1 MNIANKVTMSRLVLT
16 VVFVALGSFD
26 NATMRWCA
34 YFAGAAA
41 CISDFFDGYL
51 ARKLNLVSDFGK
63 LMDPLADKIF
73 VTAAFILL
81 SAGANPAIPAWISV
95 VVLSREIA
103 VTGLRMIALQ
113 EGNLIEA
120 GATGKL
126 KAVVQFVYL
135 GFAGLL
141 WASGLSWNADFG
153 VAGYF
158 IQFLMYV
165 TLVLTVYSG
174 YEYFAKNKDLYMKSL

>member
-16 VVFVALGSFD
+16 VVFVAIGSFD
-26 NATMRWCA
+26 DSMMRWIA

-51 ARKLNLVSDFGK
+51 ARKYNLVSDFGK

-73 VTAAFILL
+73 VTAAFVML
-81 SAGANPAIPAWISV
+81 SAENAIPAWISV
-95 VVLSREIA
+95 IILSREIA
-103 VTGLRMIALQ
+103 VTGLRMVALQ
-113 EGNLIEA
+113 EGKLIDA
-120 GATGKL
+120 GMTGKV

-135 GFAGLL
+135 GFAGLF
-141 WASGLSWNADFG
+141 WAMDLPWNTSDLGIVG
-153 VAGYF
+153 VF
-158 IQFLMYV
+158 VQVLMYV